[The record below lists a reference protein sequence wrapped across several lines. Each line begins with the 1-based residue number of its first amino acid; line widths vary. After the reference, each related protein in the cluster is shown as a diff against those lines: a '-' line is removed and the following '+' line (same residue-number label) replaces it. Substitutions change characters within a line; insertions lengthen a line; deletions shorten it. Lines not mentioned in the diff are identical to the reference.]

1 MPNVAERCVDVN
13 AALKRRQSRTLAHWH
28 TPCRKQVGPSKNG
41 GSRTKNRKEPL
52 NPPGSGSEV
61 VIENGERVFVSPGAD
76 VALYDV
82 RPGDEVDARYIEHGN
97 GDKSM
102 LSLVPP
108 LNELQA
114 P

>member
-1 MPNVAERCVDVN
+1 
-13 AALKRRQSRTLAHWH
+13 
-28 TPCRKQVGPSKNG
+28 
-41 GSRTKNRKEPL
+41 
-52 NPPGSGSEV
+52 

>member
-1 MPNVAERCVDVN
+1 MRKWILSIVPMTALIAGTAVAGPAPVW
-13 AALKRRQSRTLAHWH
+13 SRDASETEVRGRV
-28 TPCRKQVGPSKNG
+28 TGI
-41 GSRTKNRKEPL
+41 EPL

-61 VIENGERVFVSPGAD
+61 VIENGERVFVSPAAD